1 MGCLRGVKESQLL
14 TNSKRSDQR
23 RDTLDSGI
31 TISSVCY
38 RIHVYQPLK
47 VNLVSASWNF
57 TSVELVAVSDPI
69 QSCFREKI

>member
-38 RIHVYQPLK
+38 RIHVYQSLE
-47 VNLVSASWNF
+47 VNLVSASWNL